1 MSTVG
6 RVVFVLIGCC
16 SMAAAA
22 QPAGV
27 QQGESSESPRV
38 AESPRTASAEF
49 KMGGYKPMINRESTV
64 RGNPYDQTFGASAM
78 LLAELEVDKM
88 LYQGIGLV
96 SVGVS
101 VGYAEK
107 YAAAFLVQSDP
118 NAPPVRSNDNTS
130 LKVVPIKLLAIYKF
144 DYLALHR
151 NIPFTPYVKVG
162 LVFEPWWSTK
172 SGNIQYP
179 VSGGRSAGARWGYGF
194 TGGLAL
200 LLDFFEPRLAKDFDT
215 DLGVNHT
222 YLFAEYTY
230 ENVNSFG
237 RAGIDLSSRHWMFG
251 LAFEF

>member
-1 MSTVG
+1 
-6 RVVFVLIGCC
+6 
-16 SMAAAA
+16 MAAAA
-22 QPAGV
+22 PPAEV
-27 QQGESSESPRV
+27 QQSESSEPPRM

-49 KMGGYKPMINRESTV
+49 KMGAYKPMINRESSI

-118 NAPPVRSNDNTS
+118 NAPPVRSGDNTS

-162 LVFEPWWSTK
+162 LVFEPWWSAK
-172 SGNIQYP
+172 SGNIQ
-179 VSGGRSAGARWGYGF
+179 
-194 TGGLAL
+194 
-200 LLDFFEPRLAKDFDT
+200 
-215 DLGVNHT
+215 
-222 YLFAEYTY
+222 
-230 ENVNSFG
+230 
-237 RAGIDLSSRHWMFG
+237 
-251 LAFEF
+251 